1 MNPVESSTSKE
12 LQSEDA
18 SPVAAQSRM
27 VDLWLSARKERRE
40 VIPPS
45 RTSKVESLRSL
56 TPVTISN
63 LEGPQLAPLP
73 SPSARTLKPQA
84 TAEPPAIEASPAPAG
99 THPPAAPSNLAIPK
113 TGPSRRF
120 EVVKM
125 ALNVAQKMLPLLDG
139 NVAMTV
145 SNLLSPVSP
154 GAATT
159 RDIASIENRLTRLN
173 ATHQTLSD
181 NVTEQKQAIIQISD
195 RLDQLK
201 EATNR
206 NTLEQQELM
215 EDARG
220 LRKKFLVAGGIVI
233 GLLIVSVALN
243 IVVLIKL
250 AR

>member
-1 MNPVESSTSKE
+1 MSQVESSSQKE
-12 LQSEDA
+12 LPSGDDA
-18 SPVAAQSRM
+18 PVPAQARM
-27 VDLWLSARKERRE
+27 VDLWMSARKERRE

-63 LEGPQLAPLP
+63 PKDPQIIPIPA
-73 SPSARTLKPQA
+73 PSARIP
-84 TAEPPAIEASPAPAG
+84 EPPAIPVLPAIEPSPAH
-99 THPPAAPSNLAIPK
+99 TDAPSSSAPVHLASSK
-113 TGPSRRF
+113 SGSSRKF
-120 EVVKM
+120 EVLKT
-125 ALNVAQKMLPLLDG
+125 AFTVAQKMLPLLEG
-139 NVAMTV
+139 NVALTV
-145 SNLLSPVSP
+145 SNLLSPGSS
-154 GAATT
+154 GAASR
-159 RDIASIENRLTRLN
+159 RDIAAIEDRLTRLN
-173 ATHQTLSD
+173 VTSQALSD
-181 NVTEQKQAIIQISD
+181 NVSEQKQAIIQISD
-195 RLDQLK
+195 RIDQLK

-243 IVVLIKL
+243 IIVLFKL